1 MHTEPYNIP
10 YLGSMQSCQHCDSA
24 IQHHDMHV
32 IHIYIRILLSYIY
45 TQAYI
50 HNNRHMCI
58 YIYICVSIYL
68 CMYMYM
74 CLCMCIC

>member
-32 IHIYIRILLSYIY
+32 IHIYIYAYYYNIYIY
-45 TQAYI
+45 T
-50 HNNRHMCI
+50 
-58 YIYICVSIYL
+58 SIYT
-68 CMYMYM
+68 
-74 CLCMCIC
+74 